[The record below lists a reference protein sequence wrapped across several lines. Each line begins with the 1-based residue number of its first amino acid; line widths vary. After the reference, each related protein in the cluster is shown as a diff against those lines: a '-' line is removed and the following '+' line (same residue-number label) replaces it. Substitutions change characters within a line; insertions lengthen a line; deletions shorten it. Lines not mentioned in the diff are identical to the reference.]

1 MNGNGGKEKCIHD
14 GKEMLLHVGKSV
26 TTLSYRPRYSRC
38 VKNQKKIHIIY
49 SIILSYCALVYF

>member
-38 VKNQKKIHIIY
+38 VKKSKEKFTLIY
-49 SIILSYCALVYF
+49 SIFLSYYGFF

>member
-14 GKEMLLHVGKSV
+14 GKEMLQHVGKTV

-38 VKNQKKIHIIY
+38 VKKSQENSH
-49 SIILSYCALVYF
+49 